1 MSEYEIIGKRVRV
14 HLYDRMGISV
24 GVLTGRVADVAKD
37 VPVGKSPDGKEIR
50 KDLAYVI
57 DIETSDPETPFLN
70 SAGDENEGWFA
81 LQDIQV
87 VQDDL
92 PGSMSFN

>member
-1 MSEYEIIGKRVRV
+1 MSEYDLIGKRVRV

-50 KDLAYVI
+50 KDLAYVV
-57 DIETSDPETPFLN
+57 DIETSDPEVPFRN

-81 LQDIQV
+81 LQDIQID
-87 VQDDL
+87 QDDL
-92 PGSMSFN
+92 PSHISFN